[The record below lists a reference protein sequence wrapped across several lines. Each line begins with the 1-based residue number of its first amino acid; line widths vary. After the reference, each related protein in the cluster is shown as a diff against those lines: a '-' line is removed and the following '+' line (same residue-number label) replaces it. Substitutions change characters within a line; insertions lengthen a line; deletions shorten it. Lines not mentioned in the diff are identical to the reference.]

1 MIEALAQQLADTL
14 GANVVD
20 GGNLLSRDDIAD
32 MRDEMREDPEIM
44 AAISALWPELSP
56 QQVLAELY
64 ASPKRLLDA
73 APNLTEAQRESLRRP
88 VVRGFSAAD
97 APLLDELAELLGV
110 DDAAERERA
119 RRQWRAQI
127 ADAQGALDILTGS
140 APQDLEDELDPEIL
154 MAYDLI
160 DAGQLAARHDV
171 GQHQT
176 TAERAAG
183 DRTWTYGHVIVDE
196 AQELSEMA
204 WRMLMRRIPN
214 RWMTL
219 VGDTAQTGDPAGT
232 SSWQRILEP
241 YVAKRWKL
249 TELTVNYR
257 TPAEI
262 MTTARRVLAEID
274 AEQTVPRSVRE
285 SGFAPWA
292 LRVAEDDLAD
302 TVRTCV
308 SREAGPGTT
317 VVIGGHNLVAALAD
331 LRSDSVSVLT
341 VRDVKGLEFDSV
353 LIAEPQ
359 DILDESPRGM
369 NDLYVALTR
378 ATQRLGVLH
387 SGPLPEVL
395 TDLAPAEAG
404 TQS

>member
-1 MIEALAQQLADTL
+1 M
-14 GANVVD
+14 
-20 GGNLLSRDDIAD
+20 
-32 MRDEMREDPEIM
+32 
-44 AAISALWPELSP
+44 
-56 QQVLAELY
+56 
-64 ASPKRLLDA
+64 
-73 APNLTEAQRESLRRP
+73 
-88 VVRGFSAAD
+88 RGFSAAD

-160 DAGQLAARHDV
+160 DASQLAERHDV

-262 MTTARRVLAEID
+262 MTSARRVLAEID

-292 LRVAEDDLAD
+292 LRGLRGRLRRHRAHLCVPGN
-302 TVRTCV
+302 RTGHDCRDRGPRPRRRPRRSASPTPSAS
-308 SREAGPGTT
+308 SRCGT
-317 VVIGGHNLVAALAD
+317 
-331 LRSDSVSVLT
+331 S
-341 VRDVKGLEFDSV
+341 RDWSSTRCS
-353 LIAEPQ
+353 
-359 DILDESPRGM
+359 SPSRRTFSTSRRG
-369 NDLYVALTR
+369 
-378 ATQRLGVLH
+378 
-387 SGPLPEVL
+387 E
-395 TDLAPAEAG
+395 
-404 TQS
+404 